1 MRRRPTLYKGKDGFR
16 MTAFQFMVAA
26 FYSLVGVACLSL
38 AVVIVYAV
46 AVGIFRGLKGGGH
59 NGRK

>member
-1 MRRRPTLYKGKDGFR
+1 MS
-16 MTAFQFMVAA
+16 AFEFMAAA
-26 FYSLVGVACLSL
+26 FYALVGVVCLAV

-46 AVGIFRGLKGGGH
+46 AVGIYRGLKGGGG

>member
-1 MRRRPTLYKGKDGFR
+1 
-16 MTAFQFMVAA
+16 MTTFDFMVAA
-26 FYSLVGVACLSL
+26 FYAFVGVVCLSL

-46 AVGIFRGLKGGGH
+46 AVGIYRSVKGGAR

>member
-1 MRRRPTLYKGKDGFR
+1 
-16 MTAFQFMVAA
+16 MTAFEFMAAA
-26 FYSLVGVACLSL
+26 FYALVGVVCLAV

-46 AVGIFRGLKGGGH
+46 AAGIYRSMKGGGR

>member
-1 MRRRPTLYKGKDGFR
+1 
-16 MTAFQFMVAA
+16 MTTFEFMVAA
-26 FYSLVGVACLSL
+26 FHGLVGTICFAA

-46 AVGIFRGLKGGGH
+46 AVGIYRSVKGGGR

>member
-1 MRRRPTLYKGKDGFR
+1 
-16 MTAFQFMVAA
+16 MTAFEFMAAA
-26 FYSLVGVACLSL
+26 FYALVGVVCLSA

-46 AVGIFRGLKGGGH
+46 AAGIYRSMKGGGH